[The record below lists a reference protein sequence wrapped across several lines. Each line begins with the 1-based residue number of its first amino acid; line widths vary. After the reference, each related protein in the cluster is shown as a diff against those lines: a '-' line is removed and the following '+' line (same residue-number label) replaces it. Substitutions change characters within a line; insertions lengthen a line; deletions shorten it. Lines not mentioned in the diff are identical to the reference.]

1 MKLLTIAASFRLQR
15 SDRSMDNRSDIWRG
29 VDAIKARFIDLSDKV
44 WGTPEVCYTEA
55 RSAAEH
61 LAELKHQG
69 FRITEN
75 VAGIPTALMGE
86 WGEGGPVIAF
96 LGEYDAL
103 PGLSQEA
110 GVAEHRPVE
119 TGGHG
124 HGCGH
129 NLLGSAALLAATAVK
144 DWLAEHKVQGR
155 VRYYGCPAEEG
166 GAAKAFMV
174 RSGAFADADI
184 AVTWHPHSF
193 WEVAVTPSL
202 ANTRA
207 DFIFTGRTSH
217 AAASPHLGRSALDA
231 VELMNVG
238 VNYMREHMPSDARVH
253 YALLDTGG
261 IAPNV
266 VQAHARVR
274 YSIRARDL
282 PGMTELVERASTE
295 MRRGRGMRGA
305 AGEDEIGA
313 RVRERRRDRDFPE
326 AVRVPGHG
334 DIGIGE
340 RARAHHEG
348 LGRAAFLGGTAVIA
362 DAAGHLVLGKPVL
375 HGGGGEQRRRAQQIV
390 AAAMAV
396 TAGLDRPVLGNAGL
410 LAEAGQGVIFA
421 EERDDGAA
429 LAPFAHQ
436 RGRNAG
442 QVLGDAETLVLKL
455 SQMLGGGA
463 RLGVAHLRRSPDLVA
478 PVDETRLDRV
488 TATPN
493 VTTVVHAPVRSS
505 QVKTK
510 RQWLPASR
518 WPA

>member
-1 MKLLTIAASFRLQR
+1 MKLLTIAASFDQEIT
-15 SDRSMDNRSDIWRG
+15 DRSMDNRSDIWRG
-29 VDAIKARFIDLSDKV
+29 IDTIKGRFIDLSDKV
-44 WGTPEVCYTEA
+44 WGMPEVCYTEA

-61 LAELKHQG
+61 LTELRHQG
-69 FRITEN
+69 FRITEK
-75 VAGIPTALMGE
+75 VAGIPTAVMGE

-96 LGEYDAL
+96 MGEYDAL

-144 DWLAEHKVQGR
+144 DWLAENKVPGR

-174 RSGAFADADI
+174 RSGAFEDADI
-184 AVTWHPHSF
+184 AITWHPHSF

-282 PGMTELVERASTE
+282 PGMNELV
-295 MRRGRGMRGA
+295 GR
-305 AGEDEIGA
+305 
-313 RVRERRRDRDFPE
+313 VSK
-326 AVRVPGHG
+326 
-334 DIGIGE
+334 
-340 RARAHHEG
+340 
-348 LGRAAFLGGTAVIA
+348 IA
-362 DAAGHLVLGKPVL
+362 
-375 HGGGGEQRRRAQQIV
+375 E
-390 AAAMAV
+390 
-396 TAGLDRPVLGNAGL
+396 
-410 LAEAGQGVIFA
+410 
-421 EERDDGAA
+421 GAA
-429 LAPFAHQ
+429 LMTETKVEMKIISAVSNILPNTPLEQALHRVMEELGPPHFDDADKSFASQ
-436 RGRNAG
+436 IRATLTDKDIESIYYAIGMEPTDRPLADFLVPLDAKRNPLVG
-442 QVLGDAETLVLKL
+442 STDVGDV
-455 SQMLGGGA
+455 SW
-463 RLGVAHLRRSPDLVA
+463 VVP
-478 PVDETRLDRV
+478 
-488 TATPN
+488 
-493 VTTVVHAPVRSS
+493 TVQVHAPTVAIGTPFHTW
-505 QVKTK
+505 QVVAQGKSPHAHKAMVQAAKAMAGLGIKALLEPELIKAAKADLTK
-510 RQWLPASR
+510 RTTRTPYVCPLPDHVAPPLDMSV
-518 WPA
+518 A